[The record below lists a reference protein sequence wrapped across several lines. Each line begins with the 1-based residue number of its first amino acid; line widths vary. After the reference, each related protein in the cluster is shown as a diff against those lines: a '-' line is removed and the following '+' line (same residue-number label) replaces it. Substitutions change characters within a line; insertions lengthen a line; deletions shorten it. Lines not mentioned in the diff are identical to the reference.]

1 VGERF
6 NSFEANKSYLVGAIA
21 QIDSGDLDGVVATL
35 TRCHSD
41 IDPGGLATPMDAN
54 DPDYQRYQR
63 LGQIILN
70 AREMVTSDMQGARAE
85 LVSGL
90 KEFGWSDGL
99 TAAAK
104 GE

>member
-35 TRCHSD
+35 TRCYGD
-41 IDPGGLATPMDAN
+41 IDPDGLATPMGAD
-54 DPDYQRYQR
+54 DPDYQKYQR
-63 LGQIILN
+63 LNQIVSS
-70 AREMVTSDMQGARAE
+70 ARDRVISDMQGARAE

-90 KEFGWSDGL
+90 KEFGWADGL
-99 TAAAK
+99 TATAK